1 MQQLLVW
8 VELKACNSCTSELA
22 HDAPKYQFKMNVQSK
37 GSNYWIVNH
46 RPEVMTTA
54 ALHAHTFTRNT
65 HYDLTWLRDF
75 GNSAALKDL
84 AELEWCAAFT
94 VHVVDGRFLENHGK
108 LQSCFCYLV
117 ERIWMVIVLL
127 DECRKKM
134 TNACAIEVVGCND
147 ICNVVCMILNITRH
161 HAILYYSI
169 PYRCLFRSF
178 QHYINGCM
186 NAHKDTPL
194 TSRACCTIS
203 TYKHHY
209 LPSAPLFARS
219 LPIFV
224 SCLHI
229 VGSRCTV
236 GPVISSARAGD
247 FIWCRCFRCSAENLE
262 ARHGWIMRMM
272 LLPIPLPP
280 SRRSL

>member
-1 MQQLLVW
+1 
-8 VELKACNSCTSELA
+8 
-22 HDAPKYQFKMNVQSK
+22 
-37 GSNYWIVNH
+37 
-46 RPEVMTTA
+46 
-54 ALHAHTFTRNT
+54 
-65 HYDLTWLRDF
+65 
-75 GNSAALKDL
+75 
-84 AELEWCAAFT
+84 
-94 VHVVDGRFLENHGK
+94 
-108 LQSCFCYLV
+108 
-117 ERIWMVIVLL
+117 MVIVLL

-134 TNACAIEVVGCND
+134 TNACAIEVAGCND